1 LTLIL
6 NKLGNQLEQMGQET
20 ASREDEYRK
29 LYARA
34 VALLQEHSAAYQTLA
49 ERARLA
55 AEQKRWRGAIP
66 LEPLLT
72 QHALPPHPPQA
83 TLIGADGSQIEP
95 DRHGAALY
103 ALVNVGHITFEHGTG
118 NRPLADSE
126 PRLYYTDADLHEDK
140 RLLQGNLLDIRR
152 DSAELSKLAELAGA
166 AAQRPVLALSD
177 GTLLLW
183 VLEEH
188 PAARKQARLKQYI
201 ESLERLRRLPDA
213 AVAAFTSRPRHAEVV
228 DLLHLASLGEDPD
241 WSKLEDN
248 DLAGL
253 LDRAVFDFLQPGE
266 RSALF
271 ISAVPINAEYRR
283 LRPEQE
289 IGFFY
294 MNVGD
299 QQNTE
304 VARIELPYWAMKKKT
319 GCQPEVGG
327 KYSLLD
333 FVQAAIYAQCQMP
346 PHGYPYILARAH
358 ELALVSMEEQRDLDL
373 RIATAMARHGISVRP
388 SEKARLKELT
398 GGGKRRHRL

>member
-6 NKLGNQLEQMGQET
+6 NKLGNQVERMGEET
-20 ASREDEYRK
+20 AAREPEYRK
-29 LYARA
+29 LHAKA
-34 VALLQEHSAAYQTLA
+34 VALLQEHSADYQALA

-66 LEPLLT
+66 LESLLT
-72 QHALPPHPPQA
+72 QRALPPHPPQA

-126 PRLYYTDADLHEDK
+126 PQLYYSEDDLYEDK

-152 DSAELSKLAELAGA
+152 DSAELSKLAELA
-166 AAQRPVLALSD
+166 QTVTHLPVLALSD

-183 VLEEH
+183 VLEER
-188 PAARKQARLKQYI
+188 PASRKEERLKQYI

-228 DLLHLASLGEDPD
+228 DLLHLASLGENPD
-241 WSKLEDN
+241 WAKLEDN
-248 DLAGL
+248 DLDGL
-253 LDRAVFDFLQPGE
+253 LDRTIFDFLQPGE

-271 ISAVPINAEYRR
+271 ISAAPINADYRR
-283 LRPEQE
+283 LRAEQE

-294 MNVGD
+294 MNVGSSD
-299 QQNTE
+299 HSE
-304 VARIELPYWAMKKKT
+304 LARIELPYWVMKKKIT
-319 GCQPEVGG
+319 YQPEGVR
-327 KYSLLD
+327 YSLLD

-358 ELALVSMEEQRDLDL
+358 ELALVSMAEQRDLDL
-373 RIATAMARHGISVRP
+373 RVATAMARHGISVRP

-398 GGGKRRHRL
+398 GGGKRRHKL